1 MATTTGIEPVY
12 VYAAIEGNP
21 VTLPPDGV
29 PEGLPPRVVDLDAR
43 IAVVLSGVPS
53 RTYNAESLS
62 SSMSDLDWVGEAAT
76 AHHSVVDAL
85 AASGVVVLPFGLFT
99 VFTSEEK
106 AVAALRKSLAG
117 LTATLDRIRGH
128 EEWVL
133 RISKPDPARVEREP
147 TSPATSGT
155 SFLATKSAARRQDRE
170 RAGRVAED
178 AAAAF
183 AALKPL
189 AAEAR
194 LREVSPGGRLILDA
208 SFLVSPSRVEEM
220 KQLLTGAADRL
231 LRDGCHVTF
240 EGPWPA
246 YGFAYVEQNSD
257 VQ

>member
-1 MATTTGIEPVY
+1 MS
-12 VYAAIEGNP
+12 
-21 VTLPPDGV
+21 
-29 PEGLPPRVVDLDAR
+29 VDLDAR
-43 IAVVLSGVPS
+43 IAVVLSAVPS
-53 RTYNAESLS
+53 RTYNA
-62 SSMSDLDWVGEAAT
+62 DCAVGLDVRSRLGRRGS
-76 AHHSVVDAL
+76 HGPPRVVDAL

-133 RISKPDPARVEREP
+133 RISKPDSARVEREP

-220 KQLLTGAADRL
+220 KQVLTGAADRL